1 MKTPTFSHFPPGF
14 RTHRTACLLVTVSL
28 LLLAAGTS
36 AKAQST
42 WTGAGTDDL
51 WTTAANWNPS
61 GSPAAGA
68 AIRFDGSTGL
78 QLNNTLGTTR
88 TIGSLT
94 FTADQTAAVTINT
107 VVGTPLTFSPGTVI
121 SVAAGSHQFVGTGVG
136 TSGSSRDMVFAGTTG
151 NTFVFDIA
159 SEASFEIRGRLGN
172 SGTSSTNRNFEK
184 TGAGTLILAGNSGG
198 SSAWQH
204 NLGTGFKIQNGIL
217 RFANGNAG
225 GNSANNY
232 IVSSGAALELSG
244 GFTQTVS
251 NGTYT
256 LNGTGIGATGALR
269 SISGNNLITAVNT
282 ATGSIALNSA
292 STIGVDAGTLTLKK
306 VISGPGSLT
315 KVGAGTLVMG
325 NTYSDNST
333 PFINTYTGATNVDEG
348 TLIVDGTT
356 DASSAVTVS
365 NSGTALVVNG
375 TINGTLTANASTT
388 IRGTGTVAGAAAV
401 SGNLNPGS
409 SPGVLGFGSSLAL
422 AGTSVTTMEIAATGM
437 VRGTDYDGINVGTSL
452 GLDGDLL
459 LDFGSIFANGTY
471 IFDLFA
477 VTGSTSGGFDSVAL
491 TGAYGSH
498 PLSFGGGVW
507 ETSTNSGNETW
518 SFSQATGDLTLT
530 VIPEPRAALL
540 GGLGLLAL
548 LRRRRK

>member
-1 MKTPTFSHFPPGF
+1 
-14 RTHRTACLLVTVSL
+14 
-28 LLLAAGTS
+28 
-36 AKAQST
+36 
-42 WTGAGTDDL
+42 
-51 WTTAANWNPS
+51 
-61 GSPAAGA
+61 
-68 AIRFDGSTGL
+68 
-78 QLNNTLGTTR
+78 
-88 TIGSLT
+88 
-94 FTADQTAAVTINT
+94 
-107 VVGTPLTFSPGTVI
+107 
-121 SVAAGSHQFVGTGVG
+121 
-136 TSGSSRDMVFAGTTG
+136 
-151 NTFVFDIA
+151 
-159 SEASFEIRGRLGN
+159 
-172 SGTSSTNRNFEK
+172 
-184 TGAGTLILAGNSGG
+184 
-198 SSAWQH
+198 
-204 NLGTGFKIQNGIL
+204 
-217 RFANGNAG
+217 
-225 GNSANNY
+225 
-232 IVSSGAALELSG
+232 
-244 GFTQTVS
+244 
-251 NGTYT
+251 
-256 LNGTGIGATGALR
+256 
-269 SISGNNLITAVNT
+269 
-282 ATGSIALNSA
+282 
-292 STIGVDAGTLTLKK
+292 
-306 VISGPGSLT
+306 
-315 KVGAGTLVMG
+315 MG

-356 DASSAVTVS
+356 HASSAVTVN

-409 SPGVLGFGSSLAL
+409 SPGVLGFGNSLAL

-459 LDFGSIFANGTY
+459 LDIGSIFADGTY

-477 VTGSTSGGFDSVAL
+477 VTGSTSGGFDSVTL

-507 ETSTNSGNETW
+507 ETTTNSGNETW
-518 SFSQATGDLTLT
+518 SFSQSTGDLTLT